1 MLRTHTCGEL
11 RLAHVGVIAT
21 LCGWVYKIRDKGAL
35 IWIDLRDRYG
45 ITQLVFEEGITA
57 PEIVAHIKEV
67 GREYVLQVSG
77 EVLERSAKNAQLSTG
92 AIELRVHQLQVLN
105 TAQTPP
111 FLIEADTDGG
121 EELRMQYRYLDLRR
135 YPLQQHMLLRQQLC
149 NHVRAYLT
157 QHHFVEVETPLLI
170 KSTPGGA
177 RDFLVPSRLHKGQYY
192 ALPQSPQVFKQLLM
206 VAGLDRY
213 YQLAKCFRDEDFRA
227 DRQPE
232 FTQIDCELSFVEQED
247 ILQIFEEFIRFI
259 FQAVCQVDLGPFP
272 RITYAEAL
280 QRYGTDKPDMRFGM
294 PLVDLTPL
302 AKETTFKPFQAAD
315 RIIALCVKGGA
326 AYSRSQLD
334 TWSAFIKK
342 EYPAVSSLVYVKH
355 LLEEQYTSSVDKFYH
370 ANELKAWAAQCQA
383 SPGDLLLILAGST
396 TATQEALGQL
406 RLKLRDELKL
416 VKDKYFCPLWVVDF
430 PLLEWDS
437 AAGRYSAC
445 HHPFTAPKQ
454 ADLSRLLTDPAS
466 VRANAYD
473 LVINGVEVGG
483 GSIRIHERKLQEQIF
498 SVLGMTAE
506 EAQAQFGFL
515 LEAFEYGAPPH
526 GGIAFGLDRLCA
538 LIGQED
544 SIRPFIAFP
553 KNNAGKDV
561 MMKAPGPVPAA
572 QLAEMGCTFTS

>member
-11 RLAHVGVIAT
+11 RLAHVGVVVT
-21 LCGWVYKIRDKGAL
+21 LCGWVHKVRNKGAL
-35 IWIDLRDRYG
+35 IWVDLRDRYG
-45 ITQLVFEEGITA
+45 ITQLVFEEGVAT

-77 EVLERSAKNAQLSTG
+77 EVLERSAKNAQLPTG
-92 AIELRVHQLQVLN
+92 AIELQVHQLRVLN

-135 YPLQQHMLLRQQLC
+135 HPLQQHMLLRQQLC

-259 FQAVCQVDLGPFP
+259 FQAVCQVDLGTFP

-294 PLVDLTPL
+294 PLIDLTPL

-315 RIIALCVKGGA
+315 SIIALCVKDRA
-326 AYSRSQLD
+326 ACSRSQLD
-334 TWSAFIKK
+334 TWSAFVKK
-342 EYPAVSSLVYVKH
+342 EYPAVSSLVYVKY

-370 ANELKAWAAQCQA
+370 TDELKSWAARCQA
-383 SPGDLLLILAGST
+383 SPGDLLLILAGPT
-396 TATQEALGQL
+396 AATQQALGQL

-416 VKDKYFCPLWVVDF
+416 VQDKHFFPLWVVDF

-437 AAGRYSAC
+437 ATDTYKAC

-506 EAQAQFGFL
+506 EVQAQFGFL

-561 MMKAPGPVPAA
+561 MMKAPGPASAA
-572 QLAEMGCTFTS
+572 QLSEMGCTFMP